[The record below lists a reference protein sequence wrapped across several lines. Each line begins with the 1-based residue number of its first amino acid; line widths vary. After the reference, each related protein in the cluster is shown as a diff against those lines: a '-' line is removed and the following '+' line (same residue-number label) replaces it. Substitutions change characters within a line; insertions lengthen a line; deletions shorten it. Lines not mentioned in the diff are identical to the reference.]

1 MDDSQSDYNDC
12 VIIDFED
19 EEDDRN
25 SLNFKNDNIK
35 IQLAADL
42 DGENDNIH
50 CVLIGW
56 WKLLVWPIA
65 FFWALDCS

>member
-12 VIIDFED
+12 VIIEFED

-50 CVLIGW
+50 CRRGN
-56 WKLLVWPIA
+56 
-65 FFWALDCS
+65 